1 MDNDTAAKENDRIE
15 KDLLGLERNAGDDW
29 FTKLA
34 TVERAKALR
43 REAQKAREDKPIT
56 FSKPGDWPRAG

>member
-15 KDLLGLERNAGDDW
+15 KDLLGPERNAGDDW

-43 REAQKAREDKPIT
+43 REAQKARERKPIT
-56 FSKPGDWPRAG
+56 SSKPGDWPREG